1 MSTPTTPT
9 LAPTTSREGS
19 QTARSLHS
27 AEIAPITSGV
37 SWGAIFAG
45 AAGAAALSLIL
56 LMLGMGLGLSSVSPW
71 SNQGASTAAIGMS
84 TILWLTF
91 TQLAASGVGGYLAG
105 RLRTKWAVVQTDER
119 CFRDTAHGF
128 ITWAVA
134 TLLTAAL
141 LTTTISS
148 ILTRGGEAAASVA
161 GTVVS
166 AGGAVAKNAAPSL
179 GESTDYFVDSLF
191 RKGMSAST
199 DSFSAQ
205 PTGSEVSSANSKS
218 EVIRIFSNGIR
229 TNTLPS
235 EDRRYVAQLVA
246 QRTGMA
252 QADAE
257 KRVTAIF
264 DKIQV
269 KLKEVEV
276 TAKESAD
283 KVRKASSY
291 AALWFSASLLLG
303 AFFGSLGAMYGGRR
317 QDL

>member
-1 MSTPTTPT
+1 MSTPNLANTTPRG
-9 LAPTTSREGS
+9 SS
-19 QTARSLHS
+19 QTAPSLHS
-27 AEIAPITSGV
+27 TEIAPITSGV

-45 AAGAAALSLIL
+45 AVAAAALSLIL
-56 LMLGMGLGLSSVSPW
+56 LMLGTGLGLSSVSPW

-91 TQLAASGVGGYLAG
+91 TQIAASGVGGYLAG
-105 RLRTKWAVVQTDER
+105 RLRTKWTVVQTDEI
-119 CFRDTAHGF
+119 CFRDTTHGF

-148 ILTRGGEAAASVA
+148 IVTRGGEAAASVA
-161 GTVVS
+161 DTVAS
-166 AGGAVAKNAAPSL
+166 AGGAVVKNAAPSL
-179 GESTDYFVDSLF
+179 GENMDYFVDALF
-191 RKGMSAST
+191 RKDMSASSG
-199 DSFSAQ
+199 SFSAQ
-205 PTGSEVSSANSKS
+205 STGSEINSANSTS

-229 TNTLPS
+229 TKILPS
-235 EDRRYVAQLVA
+235 EDKRYVAQLVA

-264 DKIQV
+264 DKVQA

-291 AALWFSASLLLG
+291 AAFWFSASWLFG

-317 QDL
+317 QGL